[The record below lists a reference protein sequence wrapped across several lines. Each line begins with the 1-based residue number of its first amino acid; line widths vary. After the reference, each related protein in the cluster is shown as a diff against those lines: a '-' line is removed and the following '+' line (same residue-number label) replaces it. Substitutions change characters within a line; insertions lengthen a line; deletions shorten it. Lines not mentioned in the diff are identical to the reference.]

1 MATGRVQQ
9 RGQVT
14 LPKEIRD
21 DAGIAPGDLLDFKI
35 IGPNQVVFEVVSV
48 KPLEYFWEHFATDE
62 PYDDDAIRA
71 EWHADAPIETLD
83 D

>member
-21 DAGIAPGDLLDFKI
+21 LAEIGPGDLLDFR
-35 IGPNQVVFEVVSV
+35 VVGLHRVAFEVIPV
-48 KPLEYFWEHFATDE
+48 KPLEYFWEKFAGDA
-62 PYDDDAIRA
+62 PYDDDAIREA
-71 EWHADAPIETLD
+71 WQKDAAARLIDE
-83 D
+83 

>member
-21 DAGIAPGDLLDFKI
+21 LAAIDPGDLLDFEV
-35 IGPNQVVFEVVSV
+35 IGPQKVVFEVVPV
-48 KPLEYFWEHFATDE
+48 KPLEYFWEKFKSDE
-62 PYDDDAIRA
+62 PYDDDAIRD
-71 EWHADAPIETLD
+71 EWQAIAATRILD
-83 D
+83 E